1 MNWAMPAAPLGTD
14 GSGIETAF
22 LPDHT
27 GEKLDRERVLRRCV
41 LECPTNVVRCRLMRR
56 SNLFDLS
63 RRCGTRLCVGVPI
76 TQSEGANEQRS
87 GQSGHA
93 YATLEVKFCAD
104 DFPMRKV
111 FHQVCKVHNP

>member
-1 MNWAMPAAPLGTD
+1 
-14 GSGIETAF
+14 
-22 LPDHT
+22 
-27 GEKLDRERVLRRCV
+27 
-41 LECPTNVVRCRLMRR
+41 MRR
-56 SNLFDLS
+56 SCLFGL
-63 RRCGTRLCVGVPI
+63 RRGCSTRLSVGVPT

>member
-1 MNWAMPAAPLGTD
+1 
-14 GSGIETAF
+14 
-22 LPDHT
+22 
-27 GEKLDRERVLRRCV
+27 V
-41 LECPTNVVRCRLMRR
+41 PT
-56 SNLFDLS
+56 
-63 RRCGTRLCVGVPI
+63 

-104 DFPMRKV
+104 DFAMRKV

>member
-1 MNWAMPAAPLGTD
+1 
-14 GSGIETAF
+14 
-22 LPDHT
+22 
-27 GEKLDRERVLRRCV
+27 
-41 LECPTNVVRCRLMRR
+41 MRR